1 MSSTENRPNSTDR
14 AGGVSRAASAGLFHQ
29 NGISPR
35 AARRFRRTGETE
47 KCRMELV
54 ECQATVENMEYHS
67 LGVLLQEM
75 TALIDQ
81 SATK

>member
-1 MSSTENRPNSTDR
+1 
-14 AGGVSRAASAGLFHQ
+14 
-29 NGISPR
+29 
-35 AARRFRRTGETE
+35 
-47 KCRMELV
+47 MELV